1 MKNHLKNSTIVVP
14 VLLLIAAVAVGYQV
28 ASAQNPVEPD
38 AADTPSAP
46 TGLTASWDVNG
57 VLLEWDDPG
66 DDTIV
71 GYRIWRRYHRDS
83 HWFINRRL

>member
-1 MKNHLKNSTIVVP
+1 MKMKLQLTSTFRFVV
-14 VLLLIAAVAVGYQV
+14 LALLILGFAAIGYQV

-57 VLLEWDDPG
+57 VLLEWDD
-66 DDTIV
+66 TIV
-71 GYRIWRRYHRDS
+71 AAYQSYVS
-83 HWFINRRL
+83 N